1 MMKGPLVYA
10 AAILAFV
17 LIAISFLLVAFP
29 DSAEILGIIA
39 GAVAA
44 GVVAVLLIILVKT
57 RRGAF

>member
-1 MMKGPLVYA
+1 MKGPLVYA

-17 LIAISFLLVAFP
+17 LIAMSFLLVAFP

-39 GAVAA
+39 GVVAA
-44 GVVAVLLIILVKT
+44 GVVAVLLIILVKA